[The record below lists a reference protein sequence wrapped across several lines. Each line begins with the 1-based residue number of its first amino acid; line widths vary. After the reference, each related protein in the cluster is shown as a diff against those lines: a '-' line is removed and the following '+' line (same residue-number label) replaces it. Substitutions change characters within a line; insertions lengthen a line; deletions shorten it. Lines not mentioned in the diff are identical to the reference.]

1 MLGVLGVIG
10 GRPQGVAADFLTL
23 ATGVG
28 LSGPGQFVVFVASLV
43 FLAQQFLQAFQV
55 QLVVA
60 KQARF
65 DLADGGQQLLP
76 ALRQRVGTEAY
87 VRLLA
92 VGCWLLAVGC
102 WLLAVGCWLLAV
114 GCWLLAII
122 LLANRLISMNFT
134 SSHDPAHAK
143 QLL

>member
-92 VGCWLLAVGC
+92 VGCWLLA
-102 WLLAVGCWLLAV
+102 
-114 GCWLLAII
+114 II